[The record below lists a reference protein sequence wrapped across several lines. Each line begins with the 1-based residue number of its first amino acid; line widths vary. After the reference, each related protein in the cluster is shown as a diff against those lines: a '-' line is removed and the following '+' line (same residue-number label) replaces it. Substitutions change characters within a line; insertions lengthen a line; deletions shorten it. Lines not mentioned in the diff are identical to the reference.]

1 PRDPADPAYAW
12 GPTDAYVQQAAA
24 HGMLGRVMFTLWS
37 TPRWAGA
44 HVRHATTADMPNL
57 RYWRDFVQA
66 CARRYS
72 GRYIPPGATEP
83 LPRVTAWETWNEPN
97 AIFALRPQLA
107 HGVAVSPRNYV
118 KLLNALKREVR
129 SAIPQRST
137 FVAGAFYKQGGSQ
150 GLTPVEFMRGM
161 QAAGAT
167 FDVLSM
173 HPYNRTATLGLR
185 DGLREST
192 TNPSFIGIANLGT
205 FISLANGIFHRRYP
219 VWVTEFGWRTTSP
232 GARRRSVTLRQQAI
246 FARQAITHLRT
257 LPQVQRAAW
266 FLLRD
271 DPPREAGDWYTSGLL
286 RQNGARKPSFGA
298 WRGAARHLPQ
308 SPIH

>member
-1 PRDPADPAYAW
+1 MAVRCGQVAALADPLSRLAGTAEGIVGRRLRLLVAVAACAVAAVAPASAQANRSLAVGFIDNSYASADPGGFWANAKTLNVGFLRWDVQWSTIAATRPKHPRDPADPAYAW

-57 RYWRDFVQA
+57 RSWRDFVQA

-97 AIFALRPQLA
+97 AIFALRPQFA
-107 HGVAVSPRNYV
+107 HGVAVGPRNYV

-137 FVAGAFYKQGGSQ
+137 FVAGAFYKQGGAQ

-205 FISLANGIFHRRYP
+205 
-219 VWVTEFGWRTTSP
+219 
-232 GARRRSVTLRQQAI
+232 
-246 FARQAITHLRT
+246 
-257 LPQVQRAAW
+257 
-266 FLLRD
+266 
-271 DPPREAGDWYTSGLL
+271 
-286 RQNGARKPSFGA
+286 
-298 WRGAARHLPQ
+298 
-308 SPIH
+308 